1 MWLGS
6 CWFGARWLG
15 IRAYRPR
22 FTNKQDSVA
31 FAAHATFLASGFRCL
46 AVGPDAAEIAAGSK
60 DVASNAD
67 AGIEGW
73 NSVPGVYNFAYAHES
88 TGASAEAAKA
98 EKTSTSER
106 VVVQCLS
113 VADGELLMV
122 DATGMGGAGSAAA
135 GGASASVS
143 HLEISVSEHTSAHA
157 PPTSTDYSKIFT
169 DLPALVSSIS
179 SAIIE
184 PLTSSTT
191 SGTPAGT
198 AAAAAAAAAGA
209 DAATAAQPTSTG
221 TAGQEPVRSSERG
234 GERAGGV
241 YFEEPQ
247 RGSVGGLRG
256 GEGIVYPPIPAGPPY
271 DDLHPGRGAGIMP
284 SRPGFGGGS
293 MLVGP
298 HDPRWGPTFPGG
310 VGGVGP
316 LPPGMP
322 PGARFDPFGPPGIP
336 GFEPG
341 RFGAGGPRPRGPP
354 GGGVHPDMQ
363 HFPGSDDF
371 L

>member
-1 MWLGS
+1 MATSEAVL
-6 CWFGARWLG
+6 ALL
-15 IRAYRPR
+15 RAYRPR
-22 FTNKQDSVA
+22 FTSKQDSVA
-31 FAAHATFLASGFRCL
+31 FAIHATFLASGFRCL
-46 AVGPDAAEIAAGSK
+46 AVGPEAAEVAAGSK

-73 NSVPGVYNFAYAHES
+73 NTVSGVYNFAYARES
-88 TGASAEAAKA
+88 TLASAEASA
-98 EKTSTSER
+98 EKTGTEER
-106 VVVQCLS
+106 LVVQCLS

-122 DATGMGGAGSAAA
+122 DATAMGGAGS

-143 HLEISVSEHTSAHA
+143 HLEIRVSENTSADTL
-157 PPTSTDYSKIFT
+157 PSSTDYSKIFT
-169 DLPALVSSIS
+169 NLPALVSSIS
-179 SAIIE
+179 SAIIV
-184 PLTSSTT
+184 PFTSSTT
-191 SGTPAGT
+191 SATPAGN
-198 AAAAAAAAAGA
+198 AAAGA
-209 DAATAAQPTSTG
+209 ASGAGAAASQPTSTG
-221 TAGQEPVRSSERG
+221 TAAQESGRSSGRE

-241 YFEEPQ
+241 YFDEPQ
-247 RGSVGGLRG
+247 PGSVGGLGG

-271 DDLHPGRGAGIMP
+271 DDLHPGGGAGIMP

-341 RFGAGGPRPRGPP
+341 RFGDGGPRPRGPP

-363 HFPGSDDF
+363 HFPGSNDF